1 MVEGFRMD
9 EFSEEEIQVE
19 VDQIVEYLQQRLR
32 SNSDDALRFVRVT
45 EADLDMRLDEIEQ
58 MRGLVITGAAVAPE
72 LKARI
77 QKDIDEE
84 ENQRLFPKL
93 VSAVFQ
99 VVESGVDDPELLS
112 DMFSQLLDAM
122 LLQEDFAII
131 NQVVLK
137 LRAMEQRTGQDSA
150 IAQLLRSFV
159 ARMSDEQRLGR
170 VGEILR
176 FSRLKN
182 LPDVG
187 RYLTIVSQESIPI
200 LLDVLETIEI
210 PENRALLC
218 DVLIPQ
224 ARTHPL
230 AFVERLRNTDRPQM
244 QRDMVFVLDRSNH
257 PDKLKFF
264 ATLLKSPNLALKLDV
279 IAIIARGRTGEART
293 MIASLLTDENMQVRL
308 QAARVLPEFD
318 RERGFLDLLKLVKH
332 KDFDGKKPEEREALF
347 TALGATGL
355 PGAIAYFTEL
365 LQAKGGLFSKQKITA
380 DKLLAIAG
388 LGGAGTIQ
396 TAKLLQDLT
405 EDAGQPSEVV
415 AAARRQLA
423 RVRGELLGRAGRK
436 EG

>member
-137 LRAMEQRTGQDSA
+137 LRAMEHGRPDSA
-150 IAQLLRSFV
+150 IGCCATV
-159 ARMSDEQRLGR
+159 ARMSEEQRLNR
-170 VGEILR
+170 VGEVLR
-176 FSRLKN
+176 FSQLKN
-182 LPDVG
+182 PRRRSLPGQRQQTRFD
-187 RYLTIVSQESIPI
+187 
-200 LLDVLETIEI
+200 LLDVSRPSGSRIRRCSGSHPRQDR
-210 PENRALLC
+210 PEPVDRL
-218 DVLIPQ
+218 
-224 ARTHPL
+224 RTT
-230 AFVERLRNTDRPQM
+230 ERLDR
-244 QRDMVFVLDRSNH
+244 RDMVYVLV
-257 PDKLKFF
+257 
-264 ATLLKSPNLALKLDV
+264 A
-279 IAIIARGRTGEART
+279 
-293 MIASLLTDENMQVRL
+293 
-308 QAARVLPEFD
+308 
-318 RERGFLDLLKLVKH
+318 
-332 KDFDGKKPEEREALF
+332 
-347 TALGATGL
+347 
-355 PGAIAYFTEL
+355 
-365 LQAKGGLFSKQKITA
+365 
-380 DKLLAIAG
+380 
-388 LGGAGTIQ
+388 
-396 TAKLLQDLT
+396 
-405 EDAGQPSEVV
+405 QPP
-415 AAARRQLA
+415 
-423 RVRGELLGRAGRK
+423 
-436 EG
+436 